1 MPKLFEIFGFS
12 FFFYSNE
19 HLPIHIHVIKG
30 EAEAKFELQNSEFI
44 LKNSHNMKVKDLAK
58 IEKLTNFYKEEIINA
73 WEDYFRNTEL

>member
-19 HLPIHIHVIKG
+19 HLPIHIHIIKG
-30 EAEAKFELQNSEFI
+30 DSEAKFELQEGEFV
-44 LKNSHNMKVKDLAK
+44 LKNSHNMKVKDLTK
-58 IEKLTNFYKEEIINA
+58 IEKLTNFYKEDIINA